1 MFPGSGTHSSNDR
14 LAEITNTRWIK
25 AGPRHSE
32 RHHPAQRK
40 KAMALKIHLLKFM
53 THLSRVVYIS
63 RKLSYFSLAD
73 SHFIFLELQ
82 DIHLQLVLFFI
93 QITFLSI
100 CLSYFPAFSFHN
112 AQRNLHTLF
121 LFLLHNWA
129 SK

>member
-1 MFPGSGTHSSNDR
+1 MFPGSGTHSSNDT

-32 RHHPAQRK
+32 HHHPAQHN

-53 THLSRVVYIS
+53 TLLSRVVHMS
-63 RKLSYFSLAD
+63 RKLSFLFLAD

-100 CLSYFPAFSFHN
+100 CLSYFPASSFHS

-121 LFLLHNWA
+121 LFLLQFC
-129 SK
+129 SL